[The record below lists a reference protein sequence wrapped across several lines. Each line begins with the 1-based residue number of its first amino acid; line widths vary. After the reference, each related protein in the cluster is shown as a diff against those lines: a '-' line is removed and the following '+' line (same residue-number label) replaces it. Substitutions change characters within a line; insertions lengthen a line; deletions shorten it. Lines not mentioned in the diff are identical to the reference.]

1 MEMGT
6 LLSGHIAVVTGAAS
20 GIGRAIARGY
30 ADEGARVVAAD
41 VNAQG
46 AAQTAAMIDEAGGN
60 ARAMTLDVTDRA
72 NCAAVAAEVARD
84 IGPISILVNNAGIVR
99 RNPISAP
106 DADAD
111 WDAIIAVN
119 TNGPYN
125 VTRAFLE
132 PLKATKGRIVNIG
145 SIQSHIHTMN
155 AAAYTVSKHGVLG
168 FTRAM
173 AAELGPDGIRVN
185 AIGPGLIRT
194 PLNAQN
200 RANTDM
206 EARFMLTTPLGR
218 PGEVEDIAGPAI
230 FLASDLSAY
239 VTGVLIAVDGGFL
252 TR

>member
-1 MEMGT
+1 M
-6 LLSGHIAVVTGAAS
+6 AAS
-20 GIGRAIARGY
+20 GSGNPVNPVNHRTRDGRRARLLLG
-30 ADEGARVVAAD
+30 ALAVAGGWAAFDTCLGAR
-41 VNAQG
+41 
-46 AAQTAAMIDEAGGN
+46 
-60 ARAMTLDVTDRA
+60 
-72 NCAAVAAEVARD
+72 
-84 IGPISILVNNAGIVR
+84 
-99 RNPISAP
+99 
-106 DADAD
+106 
-111 WDAIIAVN
+111 
-119 TNGPYN
+119 
-125 VTRAFLE
+125 
-132 PLKATKGRIVNIG
+132 RI
-145 SIQSHIHTMN
+145 
-155 AAAYTVSKHGVLG
+155 
-168 FTRAM
+168 TRAM

>member
-1 MEMGT
+1 MGT

-30 ADEGARVVAAD
+30 AEEGARVVAAD
-41 VNAQG
+41 MNLEG
-46 AAQTAAMIDEAGGN
+46 AVETAAMIAEAGGT
-60 ARAMTLDVTDRA
+60 AYAMTLDVTDRGS
-72 NCAAVAAEVARD
+72 CAAVAADVARD
-84 IGPISILVNNAGIVR
+84 VGPVSILVNNAGIVR
-99 RNPISAP
+99 REPISAAN
-106 DADAD
+106 ADAD

-125 VTRAFLE
+125 VTRAFLDA
-132 PLKATKGRIVNIG
+132 LKSTKGRIVNIG

-155 AAAYTVSKHGVLG
+155 AVAYTVSKHGVLG
-168 FTRAM
+168 FTRAL

-194 PLNAQN
+194 PLNAEN

-218 PGEVEDIAGPAI
+218 SGEAEDIAGPAI

-239 VTGVLIAVDGGFL
+239 VTGVLIPVDGGYL

>member
-1 MEMGT
+1 MGT
-6 LLSGHIAVVTGAAS
+6 LLAGHIAVVTGAAS

-30 ADEGARVVAAD
+30 ADEGARVVVAD
-41 VNAQG
+41 VNAAG
-46 AAQTAAMIDEAGGN
+46 VAETAAMIAEAGGT
-60 ARAMTLDVTDRA
+60 ADAATLDVTDRA
-72 NCAAVAAEVARD
+72 NCAAVAAQVAREA
-84 IGPISILVNNAGIVR
+84 GPVSILVNNAGIVR

-111 WDAIIAVN
+111 WDAIIDVN
-119 TNGPYN
+119 ANGPYN

-132 PLKATKGRIVNIG
+132 PLRATKGRIVNIG

-155 AAAYTVSKHGVLG
+155 AAAYTVSKHAVLG
-168 FTRAM
+168 LTRAL

-194 PLNAQN
+194 PLNAES

-206 EARFMLTTPLGR
+206 ETRFMLKTPLGR
-218 PGEVEDIAGPAI
+218 PGEAEDIAGPAI

-239 VTGVLIAVDGGFL
+239 VTGALIPVDGGFL